1 MGFDLKLQVIPFNTF
16 YPRLE
21 VHSTQ
26 VGIYVIVNK
35 WDHNLFLGVVKHN
48 ETFIHLN
55 GIVHVQVEGTI
66 VL

>member
-1 MGFDLKLQVIPFNTF
+1 LGFELKLQVIPFNTF
-16 YPRLE
+16 YPRFE

-35 WDHNLFLGVVKHN
+35 WDNILFLGVVKHN

-55 GIVHVQVEGTI
+55 GIVDVQVEGTI

>member
-1 MGFDLKLQVIPFNTF
+1 MQVIPFNTF

-26 VGIYVIVNK
+26 VDIYVIVNK
-35 WDHNLFLGVVKHN
+35 WDHILFLGMVKHN
-48 ETFIHLN
+48 ETFVHLN
-55 GIVHVQVEGTI
+55 GIFDIQVKGTI